1 MSLNKIKKVLKA
13 AGHPDRIE
21 QLKIVAPGAK
31 GIYGVRMPV
40 INELA
45 KENKE
50 GGFDLVEEL
59 WRSGAYEEKILAAK
73 IIRLI
78 AKQDPERA
86 ITLVEI
92 YADGIDN
99 WAVCDTLG
107 MQSLKSI
114 NKIRT
119 KEVFVLAEKLSVSDN
134 MWHRRLSLVLLED
147 FCKRPELHAAIW
159 KLINKQKGDKE
170 YYVKK
175 AVVWLESSIQ
185 KER

>member
-1 MSLNKIKKVLKA
+1 MSLTEIKKVLKA
-13 AGHPDRIE
+13 NGHPDRVE

-31 GIYGVRMPV
+31 GAYGVRMPV

-45 KENKE
+45 KE

-78 AKQDPERA
+78 AKQDPEKA
-86 ITLVEI
+86 INIVEK

-119 KEVFVLAEKLSVSDN
+119 KEVFELANRLSDSKN
-134 MWHRRLSLVLLED
+134 MWHRRLSLVLVED
-147 FCKRPELHAAIW
+147 FNKRPELHAAIL
-159 KLINKQKGDKE
+159 KLIKKQKSDKE
-170 YYVKK
+170 YYIKR
-175 AVVWLESSIQ
+175 AVVWLESSMN
-185 KER
+185 KHT

>member
-1 MSLNKIKKVLKA
+1 MSLTEIKKVLKA
-13 AGHPDRIE
+13 NGHPDRIE

-31 GIYGVRMPV
+31 GAYGVRMPV

-45 KENKE
+45 KEMKE

-78 AKQDPERA
+78 AKQDPEKA
-86 ITLVEI
+86 ISLVEK

-119 KEVFVLAEKLSVSDN
+119 KEVFDLAEKLSNSKN
-134 MWHRRLSLVLLED
+134 MWNRRLSLVLVED
-147 FCKRPELHAAIW
+147 FCKRPEMHPAIW
-159 KLINKQKGDKE
+159 KLIKKQKADKE
-170 YYVKK
+170 YYIKR

-185 KER
+185 KKR